1 MQTQFEEVIDESKPF
16 EFVCGETPHTAYV
29 RYYNNGDMD
38 MEISSDNPSEKAY
51 EQAWVR
57 AEELGLTRKLHSK
70 PDALNV
76 LMAMKKLLSNNQ

>member
-1 MQTQFEEVIDESKPF
+1 
-16 EFVCGETPHTAYV
+16 
-29 RYYNNGDMD
+29 MD
-38 MEISSDNPSEKAY
+38 MEIISDNPSGKAY
-51 EQAWVR
+51 EQAWSK